1 MQKLRGLSG
10 EGGGGGVFAN
20 LWLGTLLLMA
30 LLRATTSQGKS
41 SYFYILLKKI
51 NKIKMS
57 AVYALF

>member
-10 EGGGGGVFAN
+10 DGGGGGVFAN

-41 SYFYILLKKI
+41 SYFYILVKKN